1 MKLVNSCHFFCRSC
15 YSFYRKRKEVEMDEL
30 FIHLTREFSPIMIFV
45 LLFLLYYLNYKTIQ
59 ELKQEVYKIRE
70 NISSLQK
77 ELLSNFVF
85 KKDCLL
91 SNGKKE
97 ALKILLSQ
105 SINKHE

>member
-1 MKLVNSCHFFCRSC
+1 MDKFF
-15 YSFYRKRKEVEMDEL
+15 L
-30 FIHLTREFSPIMIFV
+30 HLTHELSPVVIFV

-59 ELKQEVYKIRE
+59 ELKEEVFRLRE
-70 NISSLQK
+70 NISCLQK
-77 ELLSNFVF
+77 ELLSNFVS

-105 SINKHE
+105 GVKRYEK